1 MLQLLTLMKI
11 CDMKQLTVNI
21 LLFCLLLLTINSCKK
36 PAADFDLDKMYSVY
50 DVTFDE
56 NTELTTAFAQF
67 RNSETAEVIKLSDET
82 LLTYNGDTLHYI
94 EDLSAYA
101 VDYVGGQITIGNF
114 NLRMDNGD
122 VYVNEIPQ
130 IQPIFFE
137 PTLDTI
143 SQTNPFTILWLG
155 APLGE
160 DQRVDIVVGEELF
173 SETIVGA
180 TTLVMETA
188 ILKKIDLGIVPAYM
202 ERTTRVPIQ
211 EGTIA
216 GGQLTAKYTAKNTT
230 VEIVP

>member
-1 MLQLLTLMKI
+1 
-11 CDMKQLTVNI
+11 MKQLLYNI
-21 LLFCLLLLTINSCKK
+21 LILCLLGLTVNSCKK
-36 PAADFDLDKMYSVY
+36 TEPDFDLDKMYSIY

-67 RNSETAEVIKLSDET
+67 RNSETAEVIKLSDES
-82 LLTYNGDTLHYI
+82 LLTYNGDTLNFI
-94 EDLSAYA
+94 EDLDAYA
-101 VDYVGGQITIGNF
+101 VDYVGGQITIGSF

-143 SQTNPFTILWLG
+143 SQADPFTILWLG

-160 DQRVDIVVGEELF
+160 NQRVDIVVGEELF
-173 SETIVGA
+173 SETMVGA
-180 TTLVMETA
+180 TTLVMDPA
-188 ILKKIDLGIVPAYM
+188 ILKKIDLGTIPAYM
-202 ERTTRVPIQ
+202 ERTTRLPIQ
-211 EGTIA
+211 EGTLA